1 MATLRIKTIQYGIN
15 TCKLS
20 MQLYALIQFIT

>member
-1 MATLRIKTIQYGIN
+1 MATLRIKTIQYGIY
-15 TCKLS
+15 TCELS